1 LLTENPDV
9 LAAVAALPHPPY
21 CVGFAAETHDIE
33 RHARDKLLR
42 KKLQLVVANHGPSTF
57 GRDENQLLLVDAQGA
72 RHLPA
77 ADKLSLARQ
86 LVAEL
91 SHRLQTH

>member
-1 LLTENPDV
+1 LQ
-9 LAAVAALPHPPY
+9 
-21 CVGFAAETHDIE
+21 
-33 RHARDKLLR
+33 R

-57 GRDENQLLLVDAQGA
+57 GRDVNELLLVDAQGA
-72 RHLPA
+72 RQLPA

-91 SHRLQTH
+91 ANRLSGH

>member
-1 LLTENPDV
+1 
-9 LAAVAALPHPPY
+9 
-21 CVGFAAETHDIE
+21 
-33 RHARDKLLR
+33 
-42 KKLQLVVANHGPSTF
+42 VVANHGPSTF